1 MNSILE
7 IRNLSKR
14 FGGLVAV
21 SDLSFDVEQGSINGL
36 IGPNGAGKTTLFN
49 LVAGQIPPT
58 SGSVMFKGSDVGRL
72 APYQRVRLG
81 MARSFQST
89 VLYSEATVLENMLRG
104 LAASRRPGFRACLP
118 YTAAAHAF
126 ENGLEHRAAELLD
139 LLDLN
144 AARDELARNLPYG
157 HQRAL
162 GIGIALAS
170 DPSLLM
176 LDEPV
181 AGMNSTE
188 TSQMAEI
195 VRRINA
201 TGTSILLVEH
211 DMSFVMGLCRH
222 IVVINQGRKLMEGNP
237 ASVRQHPDV
246 IAAYLGEAKDD

>member
-21 SDLSFDVEQGSINGL
+21 SDLSFHVEHGSINGL

-58 SGSVMFKGSDVGRL
+58 SGSVMFKGTDVGRL

-104 LAASRRPGFRACLP
+104 LAASRRPGFTACLP
-118 YTAAAHAF
+118 YTAAARAF
-126 ENGLEHRAAELLD
+126 ESGLERRAAELLD

-188 TSQMAEI
+188 TSLMAEI

-222 IVVINQGRKLMEGNP
+222 IVVINQGRKLMEGDP

-246 IAAYLGEAKDD
+246 IAAYLGEAEDD